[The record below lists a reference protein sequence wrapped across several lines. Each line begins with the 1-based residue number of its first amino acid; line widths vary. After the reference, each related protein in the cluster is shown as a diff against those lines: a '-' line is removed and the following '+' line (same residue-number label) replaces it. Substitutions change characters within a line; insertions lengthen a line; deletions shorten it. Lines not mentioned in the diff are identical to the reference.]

1 MDQNIQLATQG
12 LSGNGFGFFV
22 NGRLNLNGAR
32 PFIDKDGES
41 KIIVVNAAGKL
52 GKLKINASA
61 LLRYDEWKD
70 IDRTV
75 IQAGL
80 QRMPALNDLRSR
92 GLTHPLGSIG
102 QTVSMWETLDDMTE
116 ASIAMSAITRG
127 EKDTP
132 TYGNASVPVPIVFKE
147 FSVELRRLEASRRFG
162 AGIDVMGAEIAGRLV
177 GEKSEKMLFLGAGV
191 QVDGATI
198 YGYINHPNRNTV
210 TLSENWDAV
219 GKTGPEIVADVQA
232 MLAAARADR
241 MYGPYMLYIP
251 GGYEGVLDND
261 YNPATSDSRTV
272 RQRIMA
278 LSGIAGI
285 TVADFLTAHNVV
297 LVQLTRD
304 VVDLAIAQDV
314 TTVQWS
320 ILGGMQEE
328 FKVMAVWVPRIKAG
342 PGGESG
348 IVHLRAA

>member
-1 MDQNIQLATQG
+1 MPDTNIQLATRG
-12 LSGNGFGFFV
+12 LQGNGFGFYV
-22 NGRLNLNGAR
+22 NGRLDARGAR
-32 PFIDKDGES
+32 PFIDDDGVS
-41 KIIVVNAAGKL
+41 KIIVVNGAGKV

-75 IQAGL
+75 IEAGL
-80 QRMPALNDLRSR
+80 LRMPAINDLRSR

-102 QTVSMWETLDDMTE
+102 QTVSMWETVNDMTE
-116 ASIAMSAITRG
+116 ASVAMSAITRG

-162 AGIDVMGAEIAGRLV
+162 AGVDLLGAEIAGRLV
-177 GEKSEKMLFLGAGV
+177 GEKSEKMLFQGAGV
-191 QVDGATI
+191 QVDSNTI

-210 TLSENWDAV
+210 TLTENWDAV
-219 GKTGPEIVADVQA
+219 GKTGDEIVGDMQA

-241 MYGPYMLYIP
+241 YYGPYMVYIP
-251 GGYEGVLDND
+251 AGYEGILDND
-261 YNPATSDSRTV
+261 YRANDNRTV
-272 RQRIMA
+272 RQRLLQ
-278 LSGIAGI
+278 LSGVSDI
-285 TVADFLTAHNVV
+285 TVADFLPAHNVL

-304 VVDLAIAQDV
+304 VVDLAIAQDI

-320 ILGGMQEE
+320 IQGGMQEE

-348 IVHLRAA
+348 IVHLRP

>member
-1 MDQNIQLATQG
+1 MADEIQLATDG
-12 LSGNGFGFFV
+12 LASNGFGFFA
-22 NGRLNLNGAR
+22 NGKLDARGAR
-32 PFIDKDGES
+32 PFVDKDGHS

-75 IQAGL
+75 IESGL
-80 QRMPALNDLRSR
+80 QRMPAFNDLRSR
-92 GLTHPLGSIG
+92 NLVHPLGSIG
-102 QTVSMWETLDDMTE
+102 QTVSMWETLNDMTE

-132 TYGNASVPVPIVFKE
+132 SYGNASVPVPIVFKE
-147 FSVELRRLEASRRFG
+147 FSLELRRLEASRRFG
-162 AGIDVMGAEIAGRLV
+162 AGLDVLGATIAGRLV

-219 GKTGPEIVADVQA
+219 GKTGEEIVADVQA
-232 MLAAARADR
+232 MLTAARGDR
-241 MYGPYMLYIP
+241 YFGPYMLYIP
-251 GGYEGVLDND
+251 STYEGVLDND
-261 YNPATSDSRTV
+261 YRANDSRTV
-272 RQRIMA
+272 RSRVMA
-278 LSGIAGI
+278 LSGISGI
-285 TVADFLTAHNVV
+285 TVSDFLTAHNVV
-297 LVQLTRD
+297 LVQMTRD
-304 VVDLAIAQDV
+304 VVDVAIAQDI

-320 ILGGMQEE
+320 LMGGMQEE
-328 FKVMAVWVPRIKAG
+328 FKVMAVWVPRVKAG
-342 PGGESG
+342 PAGESG
-348 IVHLRAA
+348 IVHLRA

>member
-1 MDQNIQLATQG
+1 MDQNVQLATQG
-12 LSGNGFGFFV
+12 LSGNGFGFFQD
-22 NGRLNLNGAR
+22 GKLNLNGAR
-32 PFIDKDGES
+32 PFRDADGHS
-41 KIIVVNAAGKL
+41 KIIIVNSAGQA

-75 IQAGL
+75 IEAGL

-92 GLTHPLGSIG
+92 GLTHSLGSIG
-102 QTVSMWETLDDMTE
+102 QTVSMWETLNDMTP
-116 ASIAMSAITRG
+116 AGIAMSAITRG

-132 TYGNASVPVPIVFKE
+132 SYGNNSVPVPIVFKE
-147 FSVELRRLEASRRFG
+147 FSLELRRLEASRRFG
-162 AGIDVMGAEIAGRLV
+162 AGLDVLGAEIAGRLV
-177 GEKSEKMLFLGAGV
+177 GERSEQMLFSGAGV

-219 GKTGPEIVADVQA
+219 GKTGEEIIADVQA

-241 MYGPYMLYIP
+241 YYGPYMLYIP
-251 GGYEGVLDND
+251 SLYEGVLDND
-261 YNPATSDSRTV
+261 YRANDDRTV

-278 LSGIAGI
+278 LSGIGGI
-285 TVADFLTAHNVV
+285 QVADYLPANNVV
-297 LVQLTRD
+297 MVQLTRD
-304 VVDLAIAQDV
+304 VVDLAIAQDI

-328 FKVMAVWVPRIKAG
+328 FKVMAVWVPRVKAG
-342 PGGESG
+342 PAGQSG
-348 IVHLRAA
+348 IVHLRA

>member
-1 MDQNIQLATQG
+1 MDTNVQLATQG
-12 LSGNGFGFFV
+12 LATNGFGFFT
-22 NGRLNLNGAR
+22 NGRLDVRGAR
-32 PFIDKDGES
+32 PFIDQDGQS
-41 KIIVVNAAGKL
+41 KIIVVSGNTGKV

-80 QRMPALNDLRSR
+80 QRMPAINDLRSR
-92 GLTHPLGSIG
+92 GLTHSLGSIG
-102 QTVSMWETLDDMTE
+102 QTISMWETLNDMTE
-116 ASIAMSAITRG
+116 ASVAMSAITRG

-132 TYGNASVPVPIVFKE
+132 TFGNASVPVPIVFKE

-162 AGIDVMGAEIAGRLV
+162 ASIDVLGAEIAGRLV
-177 GEKSEKMLFLGAGV
+177 GEKSEKMLFQGAGV

-210 TLSENWDAV
+210 TLTENWDAV
-219 GKTGPEIVADVQA
+219 GKTGEEIIADVQA
-232 MLAAARADR
+232 MLASARSDR
-241 MYGPYMLYIP
+241 YYGPYMLYIP
-251 GGYEGVLDND
+251 SAYETVLDGDYRAND
-261 YNPATSDSRTV
+261 DRTI
-272 RQRIMA
+272 RQRILA
-278 LSGIAGI
+278 LSGISGI
-285 TVADFLTAHNVV
+285 TVADFLPANNVV

-304 VVDLAIAQDV
+304 VVDLAIAQDI

-320 ILGGMQEE
+320 LMGGMQEE
-328 FKVMAVWVPRIKAG
+328 FKVMAVWVPRVKAG

-348 IVHLRAA
+348 IVHLRA